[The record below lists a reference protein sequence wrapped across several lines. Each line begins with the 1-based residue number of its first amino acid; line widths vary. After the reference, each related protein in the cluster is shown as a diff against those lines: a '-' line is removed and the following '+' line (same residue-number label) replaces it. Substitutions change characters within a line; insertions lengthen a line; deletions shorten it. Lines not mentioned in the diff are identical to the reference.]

1 MKLTGPYPQE
11 EETMP
16 QRRKSYEG
24 SDPFEMLKA
33 DHEKVKQLFA
43 QYEAAKTDPD
53 EKQAVAE
60 DVFSELEIHTSIEE
74 EIFYPAVR
82 AAAGEKG
89 KELVAEALEEH
100 DVVKRLI
107 EELQTA
113 EPEAEQYDAKF
124 KVLSENVEHHAQEE
138 EDEMFPVARE
148 VLGENVGRLGREMKQ
163 RKEDLTAEAA

>member
-1 MKLTGPYPQE
+1 MAQG
-11 EETMP
+11 
-16 QRRKSYEG
+16 RKTFEG
-24 SDPFEMLKA
+24 AEPFEMLKA

-43 QYEAAKTDPD
+43 DYEAAKNDP
-53 EKQAVAE
+53 EKQAIAD
-60 DVFSELEIHTSIEE
+60 DVFNELEVHTSIEE
-74 EIFYPAVR
+74 EIFYQAVR

-89 KELVAEALEEH
+89 RELVAKAFEEH
-100 DVVKRLI
+100 DIVKRLI

-113 EPEAEQYDAKF
+113 DPDAEQFDAKF

-163 RKEDLTAEAA
+163 RKQDLTAEAA